1 MWRSEGKEKGEEEA
15 ASDRWSDSF
24 VDQER
29 REEERRREE
38 KRGGGGKRK
47 GFLTV
52 IFLLVLFIELRCVLA
67 YPFALNFAT
76 ELVGKRRLSRQEG
89 LEVKRKTKRNRLSF
103 IMILRL
109 VRRAIAVP
117 FLLIVGSD

>member
-1 MWRSEGKEKGEEEA
+1 MGEEEA
-15 ASDRWSDSF
+15 ASDRWSDLF

-38 KRGGGGKRK
+38 KRRGGGKRK
-47 GFLTV
+47 GFLIV
-52 IFLLVLFIELRCVLA
+52 IVLLVSVLFIELRRVLA

-89 LEVKRKTKRNRLSF
+89 LEVKRKRKRSRLSF
-103 IMILRL
+103 IMLLRL